1 MTTKTSFVD
10 TLHEMDKAKAIRLV
24 IYGLILV
31 MVCLAVMSVSRAVAG
46 QAYTWRD
53 LMNADNQNSYWSGLY
68 GMSEYLERM
77 YDITKTYNWMLFQ
90 QVLFVNAG
98 RVGLYIALV
107 VMVVGFFGLALNATM
122 DAKTRLVFLVLAST
136 ILVIMLFGVFF
147 SSISVNVY
155 Y

>member
-1 MTTKTSFVD
+1 D
-10 TLHEMDKAKAIRLV
+10 TLYEMDKSKAIRLV

-31 MVCLAVMSVSRAVAG
+31 MICLAVMSVSRAVAG

-53 LMNADNQNSYWSGLY
+53 LMNAENQNNYWGGLY

-90 QVLFVNAG
+90 QVIFVNAG
-98 RVGLYIALV
+98 RVGLYISLI
-107 VMVVGFFGLALNATM
+107 VMVVGFFGLALNSTM
-122 DAKTRLVFLVLAST
+122 DQKTRLIFLILASV
-136 ILVIMLFGVFF
+136 ILIIMLFGVFF
-147 SSISVNVY
+147 SSISLNVY